1 MANIKSAKKRIR
13 VINKKTAKNTRV
25 KNHVKEAE
33 KAFNAAILSGDKSE
47 ATLAFKKAE
56 KKLMQAAAK
65 GVYHKNAVA
74 RTISRFER
82 KLNAIGGEATVAAV
96 KAEKVVNEVAGDKE
110 AVKADASMKKDEL
123 IAIASEMGI
132 EIPSKATKAEILAAI
147 ESK

>member
-33 KAFNAAILSGDKSE
+33 KALNAAILSGDKAE
-47 ATLAFKKAE
+47 ATMAFKKVE

-65 GVYHKNAVA
+65 GVYHKNSVA
-74 RTISRFER
+74 RKISRFER
-82 KLNAIGGEATVAAV
+82 KLNAIDGEATVTAE

-123 IAIASEMGI
+123 IAIASGMGI